1 MVLRQGAM
9 LAMIGAALGVGGA
22 IGLALAMRS
31 LLFSVQPLDPIVFGV
46 AGVLLVG
53 VSLVAS
59 YVPARRASLIDPARA
74 LRSE

>member
-22 IGLALAMRS
+22 IALALAMRS
-31 LLFSVQPLDPIVFGV
+31 LLFSVQPLDPIPFGV